1 MSDLLAYLVLGFR
14 HIADLS
20 AADHLLFLLVLGAV
34 YRLQDWR
41 AALLT
46 VSAFTV
52 GHSITL
58 GIAVAGWLTPSSAW
72 IEFLI
77 PVTIVAAGVE
87 NLWRGERVA
96 RGAVADG
103 TSGAGALVRTGARP
117 GFSPGT
123 CVPCWAMRSACH
135 CSASIS
141 ASRWGQ
147 VMILAAAAVLFAGID
162 ALIDRVRATA
172 AVGFAWRLR
181 SVSAVVTLVA
191 LVWGGRAVAMRQFA
205 RGVRAVVDDAP
216 S

>member
-14 HIADLS
+14 HIADVS

-58 GIAVAGWLTPSSAW
+58 GIAVAGWVTPSSTW

-96 RGAVADG
+96 RGQWPMVRPALALLFGLVHG
-103 TSGAGALVRTGARP
+103 LGFAGYLRALLGDEIGVP
-117 GFSPGT
+117 LLGFNLG
-123 CVPCWAMRSACH
+123 VEM
-135 CSASIS
+135 
-141 ASRWGQ
+141 GQ

-191 LVWGGRAVAMRQFA
+191 LVWAGERW
-205 RGVRAVVDDAP
+205 P
-216 S
+216 

>member
-58 GIAVAGWLTPSSAW
+58 GIAVAGWVTPSSAW

-77 PVTIVAAGVE
+77 PVTIVATGVE

-96 RGAVADG
+96 RGHWPLMRPALALMFGLVHG
-103 TSGAGALVRTGARP
+103 MGFAGYLRALLGDEIGVP
-117 GFSPGT
+117 LLGFNLG
-123 CVPCWAMRSACH
+123 VEV
-135 CSASIS
+135 
-141 ASRWGQ
+141 GQ

-162 ALIDRVRATA
+162 ALVDRVRAATA
-172 AVGFAWRLR
+172 TGFAWRLR

-191 LVWGGRAVAMRQFA
+191 LVWAGERW
-205 RGVRAVVDDAP
+205 P
-216 S
+216 

>member
-1 MSDLLAYLVLGFR
+1 MSDLLAYLVLGFQ

-58 GIAVAGWLTPSSAW
+58 GIAVAGWVTPSSAW

-77 PVTIVAAGVE
+77 PVTIVATGVE

-96 RGAVADG
+96 RGRWPFVRPALALMFGLVHG
-103 TSGAGALVRTGARP
+103 MGFAGYLRSLLGDEIGVP
-117 GFSPGT
+117 LLGFNLG
-123 CVPCWAMRSACH
+123 VEV
-135 CSASIS
+135 
-141 ASRWGQ
+141 GQ
-147 VMILAAAAVLFAGID
+147 VMILGAAAVLFAGFD
-162 ALIDRVRATA
+162 ALVDRARAAT

-181 SVSAVVTLVA
+181 SVSLVVALVA
-191 LVWGGRAVAMRQFA
+191 LVWAGERW
-205 RGVRAVVDDAP
+205 P
-216 S
+216 

>member
-1 MSDLLAYLVLGFR
+1 MSDLLAYLVLGFQ

-58 GIAVAGWLTPSSAW
+58 GIAVAGWVTPSSAW

-77 PVTIVAAGVE
+77 PVTIVATGVE

-96 RGAVADG
+96 RGRWP
-103 TSGAGALVRTGARP
+103 LVRPALALMFGLVHGM
-117 GFSPGT
+117 GFAGYLRALLGDEIG
-123 CVPCWAMRSACH
+123 VPLLGFNLGVEV
-135 CSASIS
+135 
-141 ASRWGQ
+141 GQ
-147 VMILAAAAVLFAGID
+147 VMILAAAAVLFTGID
-162 ALIDRVRATA
+162 AVVARMRAATE
-172 AVGFAWRLR
+172 VGIAWRLR

-191 LVWGGRAVAMRQFA
+191 LVWAGERW
-205 RGVRAVVDDAP
+205 P
-216 S
+216 

>member
-14 HIADLS
+14 HIADPS

-77 PVTIVAAGVE
+77 PVTIVATGVE
-87 NLWRGERVA
+87 NLWRGERVSHGRWPMVRPA
-96 RGAVADG
+96 LALMFGLVHG
-103 TSGAGALVRTGARP
+103 LGFAGYLRALLGDEIGVP
-117 GFSPGT
+117 LLGFNLG
-123 CVPCWAMRSACH
+123 VEM
-135 CSASIS
+135 
-141 ASRWGQ
+141 GQ

-191 LVWGGRAVAMRQFA
+191 LVWAGERW
-205 RGVRAVVDDAP
+205 P
-216 S
+216 